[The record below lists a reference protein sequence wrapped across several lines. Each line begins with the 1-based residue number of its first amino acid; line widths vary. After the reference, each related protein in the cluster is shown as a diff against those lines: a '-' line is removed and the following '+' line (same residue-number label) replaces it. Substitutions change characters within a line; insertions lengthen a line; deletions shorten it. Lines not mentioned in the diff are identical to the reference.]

1 MKVSDE
7 QRPALV
13 VDGNGTFELNRN
25 GGIVDL
31 VYDFLGGE
39 GHSRAKL
46 VFHPDVV
53 VEGAER
59 HSGTIRIRED
69 DESVFLEDVLT
80 LFAAAAAAP
89 ISPFADAAAG
99 AAAPISPLA
108 AAAAAGAAGKVFA
121 AFTSKYP
128 DYRLE
133 WSIHYLFGPLHP
145 RTTNVL

>member
-31 VYDFLGGE
+31 VNDFLGGE

-80 LFAAAAAAP
+80 LFAAAAP
-89 ISPFADAAAG
+89 ISPFADAAA
-99 AAAPISPLA
+99 
-108 AAAAAGAAGKVFA
+108 AGAARKVFA

-128 DYRLE
+128 DYLR
-133 WSIHYLFGPLHP
+133 
-145 RTTNVL
+145 R